1 MTSFSTTEG
10 QLCRILI
17 ETGEGYEIALRFADG
32 SVVTFPL
39 AAGALATVRVGKQAF
54 DIEVRDL
61 GGEPVEPEKRP
72 QLRVI
77 EGGAPIA
84 S

>member
-1 MTSFSTTEG
+1 MTSFSTAEG

-39 AAGALATVRVGKQAF
+39 PAGAVATVKTGTLSY
-54 DIEVRDL
+54 DIEVRKLD
-61 GGEPVEPEKRP
+61 GEPVEPEKP

-77 EGGAPIA
+77 EGGGT
-84 S
+84 